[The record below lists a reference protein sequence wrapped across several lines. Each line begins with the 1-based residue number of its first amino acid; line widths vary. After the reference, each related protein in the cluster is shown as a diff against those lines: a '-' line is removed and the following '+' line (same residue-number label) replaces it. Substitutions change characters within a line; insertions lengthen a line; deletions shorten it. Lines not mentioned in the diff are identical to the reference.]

1 MAHMASHT
9 LFKSAPG
16 RPNPFGRKATGSAEL
31 LGMNQ
36 IGVGDMP
43 AVICENGRVEQGH

>member
-9 LFKSAPG
+9 LFKSASG
-16 RPNPFGRKATGSAEL
+16 RPNPFGRKVIGSVEL

-43 AVICENGRVEQGH
+43 AVICGNVRAKQGH